1 MAAVEGKVME
11 EITCF
16 NMATL
21 ACVLAPNVC
30 GRGRGRGWGWIG
42 ACPVILLLLLGSFS
56 TV

>member
-30 GRGRGRGWGWIG
+30 GRGRGRGWIG
-42 ACPVILLLLLGSFS
+42 ACPVMLLLLLGSFL